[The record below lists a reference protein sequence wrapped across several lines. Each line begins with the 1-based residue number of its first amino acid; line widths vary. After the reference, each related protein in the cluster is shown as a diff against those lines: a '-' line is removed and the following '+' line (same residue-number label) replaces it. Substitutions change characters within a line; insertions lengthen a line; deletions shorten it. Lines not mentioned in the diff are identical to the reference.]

1 MTHDS
6 LFETSWLP
14 LVPCYS
20 WAGLLVWLLLALG
33 VIALFVSLVK
43 EWRKER

>member
-1 MTHDS
+1 MVQDS
-6 LFETSWLP
+6 TFEPSWLP

-33 VIALFVSLVK
+33 VIALLVTLF
-43 EWRKER
+43 RGSRNR

>member
-1 MTHDS
+1 MVQDS

-14 LVPCYS
+14 FVPCYS

-33 VIALFVSLVK
+33 VIALLVTLFR
-43 EWRKER
+43 ENRKND